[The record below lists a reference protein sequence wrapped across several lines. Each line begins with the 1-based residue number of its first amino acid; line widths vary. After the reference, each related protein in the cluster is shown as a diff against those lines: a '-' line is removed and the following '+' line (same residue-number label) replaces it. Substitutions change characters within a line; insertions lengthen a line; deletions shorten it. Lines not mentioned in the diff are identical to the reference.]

1 MFVYVLD
8 MNGQPLM
15 PTKRFGKVRR
25 LLRDKKAKVVKRCPF
40 TIRLLY
46 EPKTKIVQDVVL
58 GVDTGSKHVGV
69 ACVGNSKVLYQ
80 SQVELRDDIK
90 RKMDSRRMYRRS
102 RRNRKTRYRKSR
114 FLNRRNS
121 IRENRYCP
129 TIISK
134 YYGHEREIEFCKK
147 ILPIKDTILE
157 TGKFDTQLMGKP
169 WLQEHK
175 WAYQR
180 GVNYGY
186 TNARKH
192 ALVRDNYT
200 CQCCGKKN
208 CRVEAHHIV
217 FRSKNGS
224 NDLENYITLCEDC
237 HKAVHLGE
245 IELKL
250 KGKRRSNLRYATQ
263 MSIIISMLLKKYSDA
278 IEIFGYVTKANREN
292 LGLKKDHYI
301 DACVIAS
308 GGLEF
313 KQSDILYRKRCV
325 PVQSRILT
333 KGVRDEKKIPTGK
346 VHGFRRYD
354 KVEYLGVV
362 CFIKARRIR
371 GDFVLMDI
379 DNNVLDFRCVG
390 GVKNPSHKLLHR
402 MCARSGTI
410 CDMKCLREDVNTFG
424 FKKKRTTEVNQSRK
438 WKELP

>member
-15 PTKRFGKVRR
+15 PTSRFGKVRR
-25 LLRDKKAKVVKRCPF
+25 LLRDRKAKVVRRCPF

-69 ACVGNSKVLYQ
+69 ACIGSSKVLYQ

-90 RKMDSRRMYRRS
+90 KKMDSRRMYRRN
-102 RRNRKTRYRKSR
+102 RRFRKTRYRKSR

-121 IRENRYCP
+121 IRKDRYCP
-129 TIISK
+129 TLVSK
-134 YYGHEREIEFCKK
+134 YYRHEREIEFCEK
-147 ILPIKDTILE
+147 ILPIKDLVME
-157 TGKFDTQLMGKP
+157 TAQFDTQLMEKP

-175 WAYQR
+175 WAYQK

-186 TNARKH
+186 ANAREH
-192 ALVRDNYT
+192 ALVRDKYT

-237 HKAVHLGE
+237 HKAVHLGK
-245 IELKL
+245 IDLKL
-250 KGKRRSNLRYATQ
+250 KGKRKSNLRYATQ
-263 MSIIISMLLKKYSDA
+263 MSIIRSMLLKKYPDA
-278 IEIFGYVTKANREN
+278 IETFGYVTKANREN
-292 LGLKKDHYI
+292 LGLKKAHYL

-313 KQSDILYRKRCV
+313 KPSDTLYRKRCV
-325 PVQSRILT
+325 AKQDRQLC
-333 KGVRDEKKIPTGK
+333 KGIRWEKKIPTGK
-346 VHGFRRYD
+346 VFGFKKFD
-354 KVEYLGVV
+354 KVRYLGRE
-362 CFIKARRIR
+362 CFIKGRRTS
-371 GDFVLMDI
+371 GWFVLMDI
-379 DNNVLDFRCVG
+379 DGSSIDFRNIG
-390 GVKNPSHKLLHR
+390 GKQNPSYRFIERINTRSSVLCVKNK
-402 MCARSGTI
+402 
-410 CDMKCLREDVNTFG
+410 N
-424 FKKKRTTEVNQSRK
+424 
-438 WKELP
+438 